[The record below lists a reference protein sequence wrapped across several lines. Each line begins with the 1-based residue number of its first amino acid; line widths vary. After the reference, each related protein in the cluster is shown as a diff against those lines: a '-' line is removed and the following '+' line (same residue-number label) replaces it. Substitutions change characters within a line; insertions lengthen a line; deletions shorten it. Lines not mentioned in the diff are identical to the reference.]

1 MEIVGE
7 PLTSGSFMVILKST
21 HPPSERTWLNTK
33 SMDAHSET
41 KGQPR
46 LQGPGAVHRAG
57 NKASLPPQAGTHR
70 SLTLLPPF
78 ITLAVPVL
86 AFVQLF
92 FWS

>member
-33 SMDAHSET
+33 NMDAHSET

-57 NKASLPPQAGTHR
+57 NKASLPPQASTQGLCPSRTEATHFC
-70 SLTLLPPF
+70 LLLSP
-78 ITLAVPVL
+78 
-86 AFVQLF
+86 
-92 FWS
+92 